1 MEKFSLK
8 IQPHMKFQ
16 IVAYEMRK
24 KRLQNRKFCMYQ
36 AGYKLHFRLV
46 LVFKPVWYVLAGS
59 LKNWASVAKAAG
71 HY

>member
-1 MEKFSLK
+1 
-8 IQPHMKFQ
+8 
-16 IVAYEMRK
+16 
-24 KRLQNRKFCMYQ
+24 MYQ